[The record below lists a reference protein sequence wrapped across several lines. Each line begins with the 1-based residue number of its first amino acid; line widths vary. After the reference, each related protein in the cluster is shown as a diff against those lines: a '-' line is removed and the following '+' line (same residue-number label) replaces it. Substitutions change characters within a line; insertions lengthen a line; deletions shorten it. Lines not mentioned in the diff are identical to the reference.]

1 MRLKSIEKILTEC
14 NYVYS
19 IFTPSQFIKNKADLN
34 FELGVISSFTNSWI
48 APWLKHST
56 SRLWLDAMDSKTML
70 RKTRARS
77 FQKQFVANIRDFM
90 GTMSAYDLITFI
102 SEQDQSQEKG
112 NYTSSHN
119 LVFPIKPDNLPAINP
134 SEIRKFVFV
143 GPARYKP
150 NLDAVGL
157 LNQLLMK
164 NLIKVPIEIYGEGY
178 NTKKSNWHELINFKG
193 FVQEKFLYS
202 TSDVHLAPLFSGA
215 GIKMKVV
222 IPFALGLQVIGTN
235 LAFNGLNSH
244 PNLIEIDSIEN
255 LPEAVLHLDLRH
267 KAEAPALDS
276 IFTCDQTAQITDWL
290 LNY

>member
-1 MRLKSIEKILTEC
+1 MRLRTIERILTEC

-19 IFTPSQFIKNKADLN
+19 IITPSQFFKNKSNTN

-48 APWLKHST
+48 APWLKQST

-70 RKTRARS
+70 RKTHART
-77 FQKQFVANIRDFM
+77 FQKQFIVNIRDFI

-102 SEQDQSQEKG
+102 SEQDQSQEKA
-112 NYTSSHN
+112 NYTSSRN
-119 LVFPIKPDNLPAINP
+119 LVFPINLENLPPVNP
-134 SEIRKFVFV
+134 SEFRKLVFV

-150 NLDAVGL
+150 NLDAVRS

-164 NLIKVPIEIYGEGY
+164 NHITKPIDIYGEGY
-178 NTKKSNWHELINFKG
+178 NTIKSNWHELMNFKG
-193 FVQEKFLYS
+193 FVQEKFLYGS
-202 TSDVHLAPLFSGA
+202 SDIHLAPLFSGA

-222 IPFALGLQVIGTN
+222 IPFALGLQVIGTK
-235 LAFNGLNSH
+235 LAFNGLHSH
-244 PNLIEIDSIEN
+244 PNLIEIDKIEN
-255 LPEAVLHLDLRH
+255 LPEAILKLDLLH

-290 LNY
+290 SNY